1 MLLFVDDVPEKH
13 VRTEKALNECIKV
26 TDRPSI
32 GKPHVGNCEWAIVN
46 ADICHVY
53 FPCHTSFKND
63 FLKAYLGWIN
73 AKDMSLQTR
82 LDLLIN
88 DFCQTLA
95 TNYKLPKEELL
106 RLWGGEKVEPFSTVA
121 ESSSTSSGGAGSVG
135 VDDSEITEATVI
147 AANKTILTAMC
158 RKYNL
163 KTSGKKEDLCERMLA
178 HLRSGSSSS
187 SSSSGAAKS
196 TSKSNK
202 VDPPVIRN
210 LKESVVQIT
219 IGKNRWGNWEH
230 AATGFVLQNKVV
242 VGKQLDN
249 GEIAPLTLE
258 DIEKC
263 KRDKIPYKQPE
274 KMVSENV
281 VESIKLEEE
290 EEEEEELGM
299 EEEVEMEEEV
309 ADDDDDEEK

>member
-1 MLLFVDDVPEKH
+1 
-13 VRTEKALNECIKV
+13 
-26 TDRPSI
+26 
-32 GKPHVGNCEWAIVN
+32 
-46 ADICHVY
+46 
-53 FPCHTSFKND
+53 
-63 FLKAYLGWIN
+63 
-73 AKDMSLQTR
+73 MSLQTR

-88 DFCQTLA
+88 DFCHTLA

-106 RLWGGEKVEPFSTVA
+106 RLWGGEKVEPFSTLS
-121 ESSSTSSGGAGSVG
+121 EPSSSSSGVGNVG

-163 KTSGKKEDLCERMLA
+163 KTSGKKEDLCERMLT
-178 HLRSGSSSS
+178 HLRSGSSASS
-187 SSSSGAAKS
+187 SSITTSSGGGGS
-196 TSKSNK
+196 SKSAGKNK
-202 VDPPVIRN
+202 SDPPAIRN

-242 VGKQLDN
+242 VGKQLEN

-281 VESIKLEEE
+281 VENIKLDEEE
-290 EEEEEELGM
+290 EEEEDLGL
-299 EEEVEMEEEV
+299 EDEVEMEEEV
-309 ADDDDDEEK
+309 VDDDDDEEK

>member
-1 MLLFVDDVPEKH
+1 
-13 VRTEKALNECIKV
+13 
-26 TDRPSI
+26 
-32 GKPHVGNCEWAIVN
+32 
-46 ADICHVY
+46 
-53 FPCHTSFKND
+53 
-63 FLKAYLGWIN
+63 
-73 AKDMSLQTR
+73 MSLQTR